1 MTGFL
6 QLLLFVSTTLASES
20 SCPVCS
26 KYDYEE
32 NLLERMI
39 RMEFDFRKVLT
50 ENKVVSETVEHDLT
64 KIKKEN
70 KRLYG
75 EVDALKAEH
84 EQAERRLVLLM
95 EDVVRNQNI
104 TLEQAERRL
113 VSLME
118 DVSTNSNNTLE
129 RITAAFDNI
138 TEQAERRLVSLME
151 DVSTNSNNTLELIS
165 AAFDNITDQIATRSV
180 YFHAHSPQTS
190 TLSTGEV
197 IVYERVKTNQGNGYN
212 ATTGTFTAPAQGL
225 YLFIMQKCSPPNKYS
240 YLQIMKEGS
249 GLLTS
254 AHYDEDNHSCSSSQA
269 FVQLDFGET
278 VWIQCSRGGPNA
290 QLYEDSNHWNSFGGA
305 LFHI

>member
-32 NLLERMI
+32 KLLERMI

-84 EQAERRLVLLM
+84 EQAERRLILLM

-129 RITAAFDNI
+129 R
-138 TEQAERRLVSLME
+138 
-151 DVSTNSNNTLELIS
+151 IS

-197 IVYERVKTNQGNGYN
+197 IVYERVKTNEGNGYN

-278 VWIQCSRGGPNA
+278 VWIHCSRGGPNA